1 MNAAGAIS
9 RDANSLIGH
18 TCSVLVSSATP
29 FNGVMSDTAFS
40 DRQQRCPRFHHRR
53 FPAMIGTRMSSGMMD
68 TTCKLSPV
76 MLFDFR
82 GLFCGRC
89 GCSEKRRSV
98 EAHIFLRSV
107 MQRSSRFL

>member
-1 MNAAGAIS
+1 MNAAGDIS
-9 RDANSLIGH
+9 RDANSLIGY

-29 FNGVMSDTAFS
+29 FNGVMSDTAFC

-53 FPAMIGTRMSSGMMD
+53 FPAMVRTRMPSEIVN
-68 TTCKLSPV
+68 TAYERSPV

-89 GCSEKRRSV
+89 GC
-98 EAHIFLRSV
+98 
-107 MQRSSRFL
+107 